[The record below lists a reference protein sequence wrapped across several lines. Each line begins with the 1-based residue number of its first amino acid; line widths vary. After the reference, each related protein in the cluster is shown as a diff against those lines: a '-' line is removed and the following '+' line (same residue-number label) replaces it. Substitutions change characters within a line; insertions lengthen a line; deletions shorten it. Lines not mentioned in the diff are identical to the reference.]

1 MWQVE
6 WWQWFIWQASLFRG
20 MRNGRNMATGG
31 GYEPLPT
38 EVPEGESNPGY
49 DDNDEEENERTRW
62 QEEHSS
68 RRSEGGGGIEM
79 KHRSRFISS
88 PPLTKTSTSKSGEQE
103 TSFTDTPSGENILE
117 ERERHMKILHE
128 DIHDV
133 FPNIDNRLIPRIRRG
148 SYTQLIINLGK
159 KNSVDHVIAF
169 DGRPNPDINLSKFPK
184 GLRKAL
190 GKTNVQ
196 INKEAYVKQKYEE
209 EKQAK
214 REQELEQAR
223 RDKAENDEKLRD
235 AEERRENL
243 QRVVKEQEEA
253 GDHALTTEDKE
264 SHTRSTEASRNA
276 LRQVSK
282 EVDELRVERDR
293 MEQAEKN
300 ADESVQEGKRQ
311 VETARERVNQRL
323 LSLRDR
329 VKEIFKKHGFT
340 VVAVVSAI
348 ATVIGVIVSN
358 LKAGLTKV
366 ANGVGNGLKELGAKL
381 GQILPGMVGAIAS
394 FLFRTA
400 GEVIGFLA
408 KNAWLLI
415 VGLVVLAVEQ
425 FKKKG

>member
-1 MWQVE
+1 M
-6 WWQWFIWQASLFRG
+6 
-20 MRNGRNMATGG
+20 RNMAGRG
-31 GYEPLPT
+31 GYDRLPT
-38 EVPEGESNPGY
+38 DVPEGESNPGY
-49 DDNDEEENERTRW
+49 DNNDEDENKRRW
-62 QEEHSS
+62 QEQGAFPKKS
-68 RRSEGGGGIEM
+68 GGEEMEM
-79 KHRSRFISS
+79 KDKGKFYSR
-88 PPLTKTSTSKSGEQE
+88 PEDVPGYKRTSTSTSGEHE
-103 TSFTDTPSGENILE
+103 TSFMPDTPSGAVIFETRQQA
-117 ERERHMKILHE
+117 RERLNE
-128 DIHDV
+128 DIREV
-133 FPNIDNRLIPRIRRG
+133 FPNINKSLIPFIRRNE
-148 SYTQLIINLGK
+148 YNQLIINLGK
-159 KNSVDHVIAF
+159 SNSRDWVIAY
-169 DGRPNPDINLSKFPK
+169 DGRPSSNLGLSKFPK
-184 GLRKAL
+184 GLRREL
-190 GKTNVQ
+190 GKTNEQ
-196 INKEAYVKQKYEE
+196 INQEAYDKQKEQE

-214 REQELEQAR
+214 REQELEQAK

-282 EVDELRVERDR
+282 EVDELRAERNR
-293 MEQAEKN
+293 LGQIGRN
-300 ADESVQEGKRQ
+300 ANEMVQNGERQ

-425 FKKKG
+425 FKKRSR